1 MKRRCFPGGRVKV
14 IRIHQLVDKVGIS
27 RSSIY
32 EKLNPQSARYDS
44 LFPKPIK
51 LGASAV
57 GWVEAE
63 IDEWI
68 VDKMCH

>member
-1 MKRRCFPGGRVKV
+1 MKREGFPESRVKV
-14 IRIHQLVDKVGIS
+14 IRMHQLVDKVGIS

-32 EKLNPQSARYDS
+32 EKLNPKSTRYDS

-51 LGASAV
+51 LGAAAV

-63 IDEWI
+63 VDEWI
-68 VDKMCH
+68 RNKICH